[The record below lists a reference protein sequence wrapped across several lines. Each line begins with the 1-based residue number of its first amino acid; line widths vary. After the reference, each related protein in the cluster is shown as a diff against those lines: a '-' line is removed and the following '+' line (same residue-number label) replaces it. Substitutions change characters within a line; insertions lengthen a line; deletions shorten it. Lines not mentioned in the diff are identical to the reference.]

1 MCARGRKIRDKKGF
15 SEEASPW
22 RGDFLHKA
30 QAKECL
36 RHSVLVY
43 CFIVLLYIC
52 LVPGPI

>member
-43 CFIVLLYIC
+43 YFIVLLYIC